1 MKYHFLSK
9 HPVYQA
15 LFLFVAL
22 GTLFDAL
29 MFLSHLVLYGAFSP
43 WEFHLFPVAAI
54 LMTGLSA
61 DISDE
66 AVTYNFFGLKVK
78 QSHWKQVQWFPEG
91 KKFLRAVAT
100 PIGQRKAVLLP
111 LLMKNKETL

>member
-15 LFLFVAL
+15 LFLFVAI
-22 GTLFDAL
+22 GTLFDVF
-29 MFLSHLVLYGAFSP
+29 MFLSHLVLYSSFSP
-43 WEFHLFPVAAI
+43 LEFHLFPVAAI

-61 DISDE
+61 DIGDAS
-66 AVTYNFFGLKVK
+66 VTYNFFGFKVK
-78 QSHWKQVQWFPEG
+78 QSQWKQVQWFPEG

-100 PIGQRKAVLLP
+100 PLSHRKAVLLP
-111 LLMKNKETL
+111 LLMKKKESL